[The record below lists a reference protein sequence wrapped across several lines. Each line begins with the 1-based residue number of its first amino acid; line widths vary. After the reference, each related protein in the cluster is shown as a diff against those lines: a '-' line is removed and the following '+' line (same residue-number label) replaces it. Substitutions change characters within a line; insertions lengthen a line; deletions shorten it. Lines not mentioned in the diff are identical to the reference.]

1 MTSVMI
7 TAAGGGGS
15 IEIIKSLQAKGYS
28 VIGVDSSKYAGG
40 FAFTDRS
47 FTVPPASDPAFRAAI
62 TKIITETRPEF
73 IAPLVDEEIPF
84 FIEIAKDAS
93 APPFMLLAPSPEFCG
108 FSLDKWLTFQ
118 NLRRVG
124 VSIPDTEL
132 GSMTSELEW
141 PAVVKPRQGRGGRE
155 VGYVKSQD
163 ELRRYMEHAS
173 ARPEDYVVQ
182 KQMRGTEFTVS
193 VVVALD
199 GSLLAVVPKE
209 VIIKKGITLAGVT
222 RVSPA
227 IDRLC
232 RDIHGRLDP
241 RGPFNVQLIVDD
253 TGQPYVIEVNPRY
266 STTVALTMAAGVDE
280 VDEVIR
286 HALGEKVGQL
296 PFEADLL
303 MVRHYVQQYV
313 RERDW
318 PPRPQL
324 SRNDE

>member
-15 IEIIKSLQAKGYS
+15 IEIIKSLKSKGYS
-28 VIGVDSSKYAGG
+28 VVGVDSSKYAGG
-40 FAFTDRS
+40 FAFADRS
-47 FTVPPASDPAFRAAI
+47 FTVPPASDPAFRTAI
-62 TKIITETRPEF
+62 TGIITETRPDF
-73 IAPLVDEEIPF
+73 IAPLVDEEIPVF
-84 FIEIAKDAS
+84 LDIATSAS
-93 APPFMLLAPSPEFCG
+93 APPFRLLAPSPEFCG

-118 NLRRVG
+118 NLRRVD
-124 VSIPDTEL
+124 VSVPDTEL
-132 GSMTSELEW
+132 GSTTEELQW

-155 VGYVKSQD
+155 VGYVKTRD
-163 ELRRYMEHAS
+163 ELRRYMERAS

-182 KQMRGTEFTVS
+182 RQVRGTEFTVS

-199 GSLLAVVPKE
+199 GPLLAVVPKE

-232 RDIHGRLDP
+232 RDIHERLNP
-241 RGPFNVQLIVDD
+241 RGPFNVQLIVDQ

-266 STTVALTMAAGVDE
+266 STTVALTMAAGVEE
-280 VDEVIR
+280 VHVVIQR
-286 HALGEKVGQL
+286 ALGQQAGDL

-318 PPRPQL
+318 PPRPKL
-324 SRNDE
+324 SPNDE